1 MFGNKGK
8 KKEMVLPTAGAQAN
22 PLAIVSLACLGFFAL
37 LILVLIFSD
46 LIYIFSGEN
55 ITYGQFREI
64 LTSDSVRSAV
74 WLSLITSGITLI
86 LVLLIAVPIG
96 YALSRYRFP
105 GIAVLEA
112 IVDVPILLPPV
123 ALGVSL
129 LAFFGTGGGRAVRE
143 FMEGAGLAPTAATG
157 IIICQFLI
165 SAPFCIR
172 TVKASFNSV
181 DRRLENMA
189 MSLGCS
195 RWGAFRRV
203 TLPLASGGLIAG
215 AIISWARAIGIFGP
229 LMVVVGTAP
238 RVQVMPT
245 KIWLELS
252 VGNIAES
259 MIVALLSIMLA
270 GSALALVH
278 ALVPGRRWM

>member
-1 MFGNKGK
+1 M
-8 KKEMVLPTAGAQAN
+8 AGSKAGS
-22 PLAIVSLACLGFFAL
+22 LAIVSLTCLVSFATL
-37 LILVLIFSD
+37 MMVLIFSD
-46 LIYIFSGEN
+46 VIYIFFGED
-55 ITYGQFREI
+55 ISSEEVVTI
-64 LTSDSVRSAV
+64 LTSESVRSTV
-74 WLSLITSGITLI
+74 LLSLYTSGITLVLI
-86 LVLLIAVPIG
+86 LLIAVPIG
-96 YALSRYRFP
+96 YALSRYRFF
-105 GIAVLEA
+105 GIAFLEA

-129 LAFFGTGGGRAVRE
+129 LAFFGTSGGRAVRE
-143 FMEGAGLAPTAATG
+143 FMEGARLPPTAATG
-157 IIICQFLI
+157 IVICQFLI
-165 SAPFCIR
+165 AAPFCIR
-172 TVKASFNSV
+172 TVKAAFNSV

-195 RWGAFRRV
+195 QWGAFRRV

-252 VGNIAES
+252 VGNIGES
-259 MIVALLSIMLA
+259 MIVALLSIILA